1 MFSQKL
7 RMSMSLWNGVS
18 RSLLWLYAGHL
29 LQVLRQELGAE
40 EHQIKLNWAQ
50 EEAMSWQIAKKK
62 KSKKNVKDKSSAAFF
77 PSAPGKDLIRKGPN
91 EKNIG
96 DKTPRRILPVLAMKG
111 ADMKMVNK
119 RVRGW
124 TSGWSLDPIF
134 CRAGV
139 TGWREALVQNLA
151 IDRS

>member
-62 KSKKNVKDKSSAAFF
+62 K
-77 PSAPGKDLIRKGPN
+77 
-91 EKNIG
+91 E
-96 DKTPRRILPVLAMKG
+96 
-111 ADMKMVNK
+111 
-119 RVRGW
+119 
-124 TSGWSLDPIF
+124 
-134 CRAGV
+134 
-139 TGWREALVQNLA
+139 
-151 IDRS
+151 